1 MYFLCLL
8 KYNMLHIISSHTE
21 HNVVID
27 NIINNI
33 AIPEEITIG
42 IRVMILSGL
51 FKLFFLSIELAIII

>member
-21 HNVVID
+21 HNIVID

-33 AIPEEITIG
+33 IDNIIVVVNSIG
-42 IRVMILSGL
+42 NVVI
-51 FKLFFLSIELAIII
+51 